1 MHWDTIFYIYILAF
15 NSCFKILLKYISE
28 LVKKPTNI
36 FEVGRLDTYFK
47 VGRLEYIYQRLI
59 KLELCVISWHLP
71 AVYTGLVI

>member
-1 MHWDTIFYIYILAF
+1 MLQNFIKNIFQSWLRNLQTY
-15 NSCFKILLKYISE
+15 
-28 LVKKPTNI
+28 

-71 AVYTGLVI
+71 AVYTGLVYTTNKMVFFN